1 MEVERIPVS
10 GVRVGSGRRHVD
22 AARVTELTASIQSMG
37 LRTPIT
43 VRIVPEMVDDDGVVC
58 EDVPILV
65 AGAHRLEAARS
76 LGWDYIDAFVMEGD
90 ETDARLW
97 EIAENLHRA
106 ELTVQERSEQI
117 AEWVKLTA
125 EKVSQLGT
133 PSGGKQPREQGV
145 RKAADELGLAKSDV
159 HRAVKIA
166 SITEEAKEAARVAG
180 LDDNQSALLK
190 VAAAE
195 PEAQTDLVHWLA
207 DQKAERRGKR
217 ETNAAF
223 DKMTKEDASE
233 RLAEMLSEFIPG
245 EQWAT
250 LTALLY
256 AAGDAK
262 AVAKAFN
269 RLNGAPVFD
278 QTIAGRAA

>member
-10 GVRVGSGRRHVD
+10 GVRVGLGRRHVD

-97 EIAENLHRA
+97 EIAENLHRS
-106 ELTVQERSEQI
+106 ELTVQERAVQI
-117 AEWVKLTA
+117 AEWVRLMDGRVSRQVVG
-125 EKVSQLGT
+125 KVGR
-133 PSGGKQPREQGV
+133 PEGGS
-145 RKAADELGLAKSDV
+145 AAASRELGV
-159 HRAVKIA
+159 NEREVQRAVKIA
-166 SITEEAKEAARVAG
+166 SITDEAKEAARVAG

-217 ETNAAF
+217 ETNAAY

>member
-22 AARVTELTASIQSMG
+22 AARVAELTASIQSMG

-97 EIAENLHRA
+97 EIAENLHRS

-117 AEWVKLTA
+117 AEWVRLVSSKLA
-125 EKVSQLGT
+125 ET
-133 PSGGKQPREQGV
+133 TREGRPGAQ
-145 RKAADELGLAKSDV
+145 AAAARELGASASDV
-159 HRAVKIA
+159 KRAVKIA

-195 PEAQTDLVHWLA
+195 PEAQADLVHWLA